1 MAITLDG
8 TNGVTAPDLTVDTD
22 TLTVDTTNNR
32 VGIGTGSPTQSLE
45 VDGAVQANSG
55 VILNSTNLHYLYSVG
70 VGQIGVRF
78 NDGDTALGYMW
89 LKDFGGST
97 RGIGVTSGSLAFG
110 TDSTERMRIDSSGN
124 VGIGAGS
131 PATLLHLKSTGPA
144 ILTIEADSDNATE
157 TDNARIELSQDGGLV
172 TGSIGYADNTNSI
185 ELWNNYA
192 ENLIFGTGDTEAM
205 RITAANRVGIGDL
218 APAVTLDVVGSIN
231 YTGTITDVSDRRLK
245 ENVLDLSDSLN
256 KVCQLNAKSY
266 TLIADRDNE
275 EEEVELGF
283 IAQEVQ
289 TVFPEV
295 VKNIQKY
302 VVDENGE
309 NTEEE
314 INYLGVSYIQ
324 LVAPMVE
331 AIKELKTEV
340 DILKAKVTAL
350 EAGV

>member
-22 TLTVDTTNNR
+22 TLTVDATNNR
-32 VGIGTGSPTQSLE
+32 VGIGTSSPEVKLHVTESGLGLYLATFQGNLGTNNGRVLRLKTPSSDSSSEPFTWQTGNSVAWQIDADEAMRLDSSGNVGIGTSSPSQKLE
-45 VDGAVQANSG
+45 VNGAVQANSG
-55 VILNSTNLHYLYSVG
+55 VVLDETNLHYLYNAG
-70 VGQIGVRF
+70 VGMIGIRF
-78 NDGDTALGYMW
+78 NSGATALGYMW

-97 RGIGVTSGSLAFG
+97 RGMGVTSGNLAFA
-110 TDSTERMRIDSSGN
+110 TASTERMRIASNG
-124 VGIGAGS
+124 
-131 PATLLHLKSTGPA
+131 
-144 ILTIEADSDNATE
+144 
-157 TDNARIELSQDGGLV
+157 
-172 TGSIGYADNTNSI
+172 
-185 ELWNNYA
+185 W
-192 ENLIFGTGDTEAM
+192 
-205 RITAANRVGIGDL
+205 VGIGDSTPD
-218 APAVTLDVVGSIN
+218 AAMDVVGNIH
-231 YTGTITDVSDRRLK
+231 YTGTISDVSDRRLK

-340 DILKAKVTAL
+340 DNLKAKVTAL
-350 EAGV
+350 EAGA

>member
-1 MAITLDG
+1 
-8 TNGVTAPDLTVDTD
+8 
-22 TLTVDTTNNR
+22 
-32 VGIGTGSPTQSLE
+32 
-45 VDGAVQANSG
+45 
-55 VILNSTNLHYLYSVG
+55 
-70 VGQIGVRF
+70 
-78 NDGDTALGYMW
+78 
-89 LKDFGGST
+89 
-97 RGIGVTSGSLAFG
+97 
-110 TDSTERMRIDSSGN
+110 MRIASNGN
-124 VGIGAGS
+124 VGIG
-131 PATLLHLKSTGPA
+131 
-144 ILTIEADSDNATE
+144 DS
-157 TDNARIELSQDGGLV
+157 
-172 TGSIGYADNTNSI
+172 
-185 ELWNNYA
+185 
-192 ENLIFGTGDTEAM
+192 
-205 RITAANRVGIGDL
+205 
-218 APAVTLDVVGSIN
+218 APDVALDVVGSIY

-340 DILKAKVTAL
+340 DTLKAKVTAL
-350 EAGV
+350 EAANGS